1 MSKSNF
7 KLIPVGEIKV
17 SLTNPR
23 KHFDDSTLAELSE
36 SIKEHGVLQPILVR
50 PIPPLDTSK
59 VKYELVCGERR
70 FRASKLAG
78 LTEIPAMVKELTHI
92 EAFEAQILENLQR
105 EDVSPLDE
113 ARAFS
118 SLMQKETIDWLA
130 SKINKSKKY
139 VLDRIK
145 LLDLCDYAMEALEI
159 GVLPLGH
166 AVLLSKIDKQKQEV
180 ILKKDFF
187 YGGIKDLETNKWKDL
202 SKCHCTK
209 THSQLKQIIQSEVM
223 LSFDRVNFDLNDAE
237 LLPKAGACQT
247 CPKRTINENLLFGDI
262 TESDMC
268 TDNFCFKEK
277 MKAQVLNNATKA
289 IKELGCPVAMVEKDQ
304 WSSHTARVKRD
315 NGKIESVRFNDEK
328 TEQFTE
334 PAIIE
339 KTDAYSQK
347 DLGKLVWL
355 EKIDDKQKETET
367 KPNVGNWDLKKA
379 IQIDE
384 VIIPRMELF
393 FDLIQKIDT
402 SEALK
407 HFIHERLQNMN
418 SIHAIVMAKLLH
430 LDIEEIKD
438 IALEG
443 SVIRDF
449 SGALGYDSREQ
460 LLGKIAGVI
469 INEWPI
475 PFCLNLIAIDNIIDG
490 EFEDDDDDGNVQRDP
505 WEFTIDKYYKGLG
518 INQANEVDVID
529 AVIESEEV
537 TQDTPAKRIKD
548 KAKEIASKK

>member
-23 KHFDDSTLAELSE
+23 KHFDDSTLTELSE

-50 PIPPLDTSK
+50 PIPPLNTDK

-113 ARAFS
+113 ARAFA
-118 SLMQKETIDWLA
+118 SLMQKETIDWLS

-145 LLDLCDYAMEALEI
+145 LLDLCDYAMETLDA

-166 AVLLSKIDKQKQEV
+166 AVLLSKIDKEKQDK
-180 ILKKDFF
+180 IMRNHGLITNINMSKDKSD
-187 YGGIKDLETNKWKDL
+187 YTH
-202 SKCHCTK
+202 SYCTK

-247 CPKRTINENLLFGDI
+247 CPKRTINENLLFEDI
-262 TESDMC
+262 TDSDMC
-268 TDNFCFKEK
+268 TDSFCFKEK
-277 MKAQVLNNATKA
+277 MKAQVISNAIKA
-289 IKELGCPVAMVEKDQ
+289 TKELGCPVAMVEKDQ
-304 WSSHTARVKRD
+304 WSSYTARVKRD
-315 NGKIESVRFNDEK
+315 NGKIESVRYNNEK

-339 KTDAYSQK
+339 KTDTYSQK

-355 EKIDDKQKETET
+355 EKIDEEQEEKET
-367 KPNVGNWDLKKA
+367 KPNVGSWDLKKA

-407 HFIHERLQNMN
+407 HFIHEMLQNMN

-438 IALEG
+438 VALEG

-449 SGALGYDSREQ
+449 SGELGYDSREQ
-460 LLGKIAGVI
+460 LVGKIAGAI

-475 PFCLNLIAIDNIIDG
+475 PFCLNLIAIDNIIDADFDSDSDR
-490 EFEDDDDDGNVQRDP
+490 EIERDP
-505 WEFTIDKYYKGLG
+505 WEFTIDKYYTALG
-518 INQANEVDVID
+518 INKAKEVDVID
-529 AVIESEEV
+529 PVIESEEV
-537 TQDTPAKRIKD
+537 TQDTPGKRIKE
-548 KAKEIASKK
+548 KAKASASKK

>member
-23 KHFDDSTLAELSE
+23 KHFDDSTLTELSE

-50 PIPPLDTSK
+50 PIPPLDTDK

-113 ARAFS
+113 ARAFA

-145 LLDLCDYAMEALEI
+145 LLDLCDYAMETLDA

-166 AVLLSKIDKQKQEV
+166 AVLLSKIDKEKQDKIMRNHGLITNV
-180 ILKKDFF
+180 NMSKDKSD
-187 YGGIKDLETNKWKDL
+187 YTH
-202 SKCHCTK
+202 SYCTK
-209 THSQLKQIIQSEVM
+209 THSNLKTIIQSEVM
-223 LSFDRVNFDLNDAE
+223 LSFDRVNFDLNDAD
-237 LLPKAGACQT
+237 LLPNVGACQT

-262 TESDMC
+262 TERDMC
-268 TDNFCFKEK
+268 TDSFCYKAK
-277 MKAQVLNNATKA
+277 INAQVEVNLEKA
-289 IKELGCPVAMVEKDQ
+289 KSEHKDVFTAEKSQ
-304 WSSHTARVKRD
+304 WSSHSVKLK
-315 NGKIESVRFNDEK
+315 GKKEDVRFSEEK
-328 TEQFTE
+328 TEEYSVPVIINKASEYDQKHLGRLVFVAPE
-334 PAIIE
+334 IE
-339 KTDAYSQK
+339 K
-347 DLGKLVWL
+347 
-355 EKIDDKQKETET
+355 EETQT
-367 KPNVGNWDLKKA
+367 SISNVGSWDLKKA

-402 SEALK
+402 TEALK
-407 HFIHERLQNMN
+407 HFIHEMLQNMN

-438 IALEG
+438 VTLEG

-449 SGALGYDSREQ
+449 SGNLGYDSREQ
-460 LLGKIAGVI
+460 LLGKIAGVL
-469 INEWPI
+469 INEWPV
-475 PFCLNLIAIDNIIDG
+475 PFCLNLVAINNIVDG

-505 WEFTIDKYYKGLG
+505 WEFTIEKYYTALG

-529 AVIESEEV
+529 PVIESEEV
-537 TQDTPAKRIKD
+537 TQDTPAKRIKE

>member
-23 KHFDDSTLAELSE
+23 KHFDDSTLTELSE

-50 PIPPLDTSK
+50 PIPPLDTDK

-78 LTEIPAMVKELTHI
+78 LNEIPAMVKELTHI

-145 LLDLCDYAMEALEI
+145 LLDLCDYAMETLDA

-166 AVLLSKIDKQKQEV
+166 AVLLSKIDKEKQDKIMRNHGLITNV
-180 ILKKDFF
+180 NMSKDKSD
-187 YGGIKDLETNKWKDL
+187 YTH
-202 SKCHCTK
+202 SYCTK
-209 THSQLKQIIQSEVM
+209 THSNLKTIIQSEVM
-223 LSFDRVNFDLNDAE
+223 LSFDRVNFDLNDAD
-237 LLPKAGACQT
+237 LLPNVGACQT

-262 TESDMC
+262 TERDMC
-268 TDNFCFKEK
+268 TDSFCYKAK
-277 MKAQVLNNATKA
+277 INAQVEVNLEKA
-289 IKELGCPVAMVEKDQ
+289 KSEHKDVFTAEKPQ
-304 WSSHTARVKRD
+304 WSSHSVKLK
-315 NGKIESVRFNDEK
+315 GKKEDVRFSEEK
-328 TEQFTE
+328 TEEYSVPVIINKASEYDQKHLGRLVFIAPE
-334 PAIIE
+334 IE
-339 KTDAYSQK
+339 K
-347 DLGKLVWL
+347 
-355 EKIDDKQKETET
+355 EETQT
-367 KPNVGNWDLKKA
+367 STSNVGSWDLKKA

-407 HFIHERLQNMN
+407 HFIHEMLQNMN

-438 IALEG
+438 VALEG

-449 SGALGYDSREQ
+449 SGNLGYDSREQ
-460 LLGKIAGVI
+460 LLGKIAGVL
-469 INEWPI
+469 INEWPV
-475 PFCLNLIAIDNIIDG
+475 PFCLNLVAINNIVDG

-505 WEFTIDKYYKGLG
+505 WEFTIDKYYTSLG
-518 INQANEVDVID
+518 INQAKEVDVID
-529 AVIESEEV
+529 PVIKSEEV
-537 TQDTPAKRIKD
+537 TQDTPAKRIKE

>member
-23 KHFDDSTLAELSE
+23 KHFDDSTLTELSE

-50 PIPPLDTSK
+50 PIPPLDTEK

-145 LLDLCDYAMEALEI
+145 LLDLCDYAMETLDA

-166 AVLLSKIDKQKQEV
+166 AVLLSKIDKEKQDKIMRNHGLITNV
-180 ILKKDFF
+180 NMSKDKSD
-187 YGGIKDLETNKWKDL
+187 YTH
-202 SKCHCTK
+202 SYCTK
-209 THSQLKQIIQSEVM
+209 THSNLKTIIQSEVM
-223 LSFDRVNFDLNDAE
+223 LSFDRVNFDLNDAD
-237 LLPKAGACQT
+237 LLPNAGACQT
-247 CPKRTINENLLFGDI
+247 CPKRTINENLLFEDI
-262 TESDMC
+262 TEKDMC
-268 TDNFCFKEK
+268 TDSFCYKAK
-277 MKAQVLNNATKA
+277 INAQVEVNLEKA
-289 IKELGCPVAMVEKDQ
+289 KSEHKDVFTAEKSQ
-304 WSSHTARVKRD
+304 WSSHSVKLK
-315 NGKIESVRFNDEK
+315 GKKEDVRFSEEK
-328 TEQFTE
+328 TEEYSVPVIINKASEYDQKHLGRLVFVAPE
-334 PAIIE
+334 IE
-339 KTDAYSQK
+339 K
-347 DLGKLVWL
+347 
-355 EKIDDKQKETET
+355 EETQT
-367 KPNVGNWDLKKA
+367 STSNVVSWDLKKA

-402 SEALK
+402 TEALK
-407 HFIHERLQNMN
+407 HFIHEMLQNMN

-438 IALEG
+438 VALEG
-443 SVIRDF
+443 SSIRDF
-449 SGALGYDSREQ
+449 SENINYAEREQ
-460 LLGKIAGVI
+460 LLGKIANMIV
-469 INEWPI
+469 NEYPI
-475 PFCLNLIAIDNIIDG
+475 PFCLNLLAIDNIVDSNFDSDSDREID
-490 EFEDDDDDGNVQRDP
+490 RDP
-505 WEFTIDKYYKGLG
+505 WEFTIDKYYTALG
-518 INQANEVDVID
+518 INQAKEVDVID

-537 TQDTPAKRIKD
+537 TQDTPAKRIKE

>member
-145 LLDLCDYAMEALEI
+145 LLDLCDYAIEVLEA
-159 GVLPLGH
+159 GALPLGH
-166 AVLLSKIDKQKQEV
+166 AVLLSKIDKEKQDK
-180 ILKKDFF
+180 IMNQYGLITNINMSKDKSD
-187 YGGIKDLETNKWKDL
+187 YTH
-202 SKCHCTK
+202 SYCTK
-209 THSQLKQIIQSEVM
+209 TYSQLKVLIQSEAM
-223 LSFDRVNFDLNDAE
+223 LSFDRVNFDLNDAD
-237 LLPKAGACQT
+237 LLPNVGACQT
-247 CPKRTINENLLFGDI
+247 CPKRTINENLLFEDI
-262 TESDMC
+262 TERDMC
-268 TDNFCFKEK
+268 TDSFCYKAKINKQVEVNLEK
-277 MKAQVLNNATKA
+277 AKSEFSDVITA
-289 IKELGCPVAMVEKDQ
+289 EKPQ
-304 WSSHTARVKRD
+304 WSSH
-315 NGKIESVRFNDEK
+315 SVRLKGKKEDVRFSEEK
-328 TEQFTE
+328 TEEYSVPVIINKASEYDQKHLGRLVFIAPE
-334 PAIIE
+334 IE
-339 KTDAYSQK
+339 K
-347 DLGKLVWL
+347 
-355 EKIDDKQKETET
+355 EETQT
-367 KPNVGNWDLKKA
+367 SKSNVGSWDLKKA

-393 FDLIQKIDT
+393 FDLIQKNDT
-402 SEALK
+402 TEALK
-407 HFIHERLQNMN
+407 HFIHELLQNMN
-418 SIHAIVMAKLLH
+418 SIHAIVIAKLLH

-438 IALEG
+438 VALEG

-449 SGALGYDSREQ
+449 SGELGYDSREQ
-460 LLGKIAGVI
+460 LLGKIAGVL

-475 PFCLNLIAIDNIIDG
+475 PFCLNLVAIDNIVDG

-505 WEFTIDKYYKGLG
+505 WEFTIDKYYTALG
-518 INQANEVDVID
+518 INQAKEVDVVD
-529 AVIESEEV
+529 PVIESEEV
-537 TQDTPAKRIKD
+537 TQDTPAKRIKE